1 MEGKKN
7 AMNKPKFLSSRRFK
21 HGTMATVI
29 TIVVV
34 AVVVLVNVVAGLL
47 LGLFPSS
54 LDLTDNNRFQLGE
67 ESIEYV

>member
-7 AMNKPKFLSSRRFK
+7 AMNKPKFLSARRFK

-34 AVVVLVNVVAGLL
+34 AVGVLVNVVEGMV
-47 LGLFPSS
+47 LGLFP
-54 LDLTDNNRFQLGE
+54 RRLGPTWLL
-67 ESIEYV
+67 